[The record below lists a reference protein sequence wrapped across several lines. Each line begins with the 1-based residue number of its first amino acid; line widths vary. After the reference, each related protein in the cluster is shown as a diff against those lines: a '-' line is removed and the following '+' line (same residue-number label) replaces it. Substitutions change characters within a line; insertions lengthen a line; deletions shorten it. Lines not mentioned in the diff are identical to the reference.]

1 MAIRSQITTT
11 NWSEIEENNF
21 GATFDD
27 IFHVIMALRI
37 SMPNFFDYE
46 NLKNGSSMLN
56 AIFQCLNVALVFSP
70 TDKSSTKLIRAENV
84 HRYSKPFIKS

>member
-1 MAIRSQITTT
+1 MTTT

-27 IFHVIMALRI
+27 IFHVIMALKI
-37 SMPNFFDYE
+37 SMPSFFDYK
-46 NLKNGSSMLN
+46 NLKNGSSMSN
-56 AIFQCLNVALVFSP
+56 AILQCLNVALVFSP
-70 TDKSSTKLIRAENV
+70 MDKSSIKLIRAENV